1 MAISLLKYNI
11 KLNFFLKVIFAKAL
25 YKIKSEAIMKGFTGF
40 FTLILCFI
48 LSCRETTT
56 VEEVTYPEVTY
67 TASTFVDVDY
77 IFENEGLNRPMMV
90 RIIPNTNELVVL
102 DEGNVCLYV
111 FSQDGTHLQIIGRR
125 GQGPGEFI
133 GPRLRDW
140 KSTMFIEVDESGDIY
155 VFDGR
160 STRISIFS
168 KEGKLYNTFRLEKG
182 VKMSGTPSGLSIT
195 KNREIVMNLPSRG
208 YYITVYSRD
217 GEMLRE
223 IGEIT
228 KYGFSGKDVEGTT
241 FDEAHFDELY
251 AQGYPFVD
259 DNGNYYIFLNRDPL
273 VKKYNENGDLVYE
286 QQLEIPEIKTILE
299 NWEPPEDRSESYIW
313 FVSFFNQ
320 VVHKNNQFYILNMGK
335 PEPDDTEISMFVY
348 VLDMDLKIKKKI
360 LLNGLNLGAPDSN
373 SNREGLRFALNMTFD
388 INIDEEIFIPI
399 SVRAEILKLQ
409 PEK

>member
-1 MAISLLKYNI
+1 
-11 KLNFFLKVIFAKAL
+11 
-25 YKIKSEAIMKGFTGF
+25 MKGFTGF
-40 FTLILCFI
+40 FALAICFL
-48 LSCRETTT
+48 LSCGDTST

-77 IFENEGLNRPMMV
+77 IFNNEGLNRPMMV
-90 RIIPNTNELVVL
+90 RIIPKTNELVVL

-111 FSQDGTHLQIIGRR
+111 FSEEGKFLRMIGRR

-140 KSTMFIEVDESGDIY
+140 NSTMFIEVDESGDIY
-155 VFDGR
+155 VFDDGNM
-160 STRISIFS
+160 RISIFS

-182 VKMSGTPSGLSIT
+182 VNMGGIPSGLSIT
-195 KNREIVMNLPSRG
+195 KDREVVMNLPSRG

-217 GEMLRE
+217 VEVLRE

-228 KYGFSGKDVEGTT
+228 KYEIKGGS
-241 FDEAHFDELY
+241 FDYAHFDETY
-251 AQGYPFVD
+251 APGYPFID
-259 DNGNYYIFLNRDPL
+259 ENGNYYIFLNRNPL
-273 VKKYNENGDLVYE
+273 VKKYNENGDLLYE

-299 NWEPPEDRSESYIW
+299 DWEPPEDWSESYIS

-320 VVHKNNQFYILNMGK
+320 VVYKNNQFYILNMGI

-348 VLDMDLKIKKKI
+348 VLGKDLKIKKKI
-360 LLNGLNLGAPDSN
+360 LLNGLNLGAPDFN

-388 INIDEEIFIPI
+388 INIDEEIFTPI
-399 SVRAEILKLQ
+399 SIRAEILKLY